1 MKFLKFSWQW
11 ISGIVGNDPKMRP
24 LIFAVIILFLGTAA
38 YCSKAHSAELH
49 LEVGVSAI
57 HGTGPYLGLSYRFG
71 GSKTLYAETDFQFW
85 GKTTKYENATI
96 PNNWCPSALMDV
108 QKGRFS
114 MGLGVAYLQLTD
126 RLDGS
131 HLNIALKT
139 EWQLTDRFGVVVR
152 HISNA
157 GTVAPNVGRNS
168 IALDWRLQ

>member
-1 MKFLKFSWQW
+1 MNFLKSAWEW
-11 ISGIVGNDPKMRP
+11 ISGVVGNNPKVRP
-24 LIFAVIILFLGTAA
+24 LIFAVIILFVCTAS
-38 YCSKAHSAELH
+38 YCSLAHADELH

-71 GSKTLYAETDFQFW
+71 GSKTLYTEGDFQFW
-85 GKTTKYENATI
+85 GKTTQYEGSGI
-96 PNNWCPSALMDV
+96 PNNWCPSVLMDV

-131 HLNIALKT
+131 HLNIAIKSGW
-139 EWQLTDRFGVVVR
+139 EFTDRYSIVLR

-157 GTVAPNVGRNS
+157 GTVAPNVGRNA
-168 IALDWRLQ
+168 IALDIRLQ